1 MHWVQTY
8 ALLSPDVCLLCLQ
21 VSGYVFCYPCAVH
34 WVRENGCCPVTR
46 LPATEDHI
54 RRIRGSEL

>member
-1 MHWVQTY
+1 M
-8 ALLSPDVCLLCLQ
+8 LFDVMRVPICSQ
-21 VSGYVFCYPCAVH
+21 VSGYAFCYPCAVR